1 MRRPIFGNGY
11 PKPLNP
17 GEEVVVFDASQA
29 EASGSGAQTFFLTL
43 YYYFS
48 PEVVDGGGAG
58 FPANPVLA
66 SIVNVPEVAGGGLPV
81 IDGVPTAAGNLVLLT
96 AQDDPSLNGFW
107 TVVAAGDW
115 TRPAAP
121 APAAYLIGSWCT
133 VTAGDTLAG
142 VNFTYTGPDNSP
154 AVLATPAAPAGPP
167 LEFVSNAGVNAQV
180 YVDQGPGTNQILLE
194 DIDNQI
200 ALLLFGVDKGA
211 VLAVDRLPL
220 SGTGRLIVKSEPMS
234 SEKFWLLGYFERG
247 VTGDN
252 AGGADR
258 ILQPD
263 IRVINSNTAFELTTG
278 GPVAAGG
285 LPVKA
290 AIPIHQV
297 TTEYIDEITIFA
309 GVSKNADAEPATP
322 IVVEPI

>member
-17 GEEVVVFDASQA
+17 GEDVVVFDASQA

-48 PEVVDGGGAG
+48 PEVVAQLAPFAGGAG
-58 FPANPVLA
+58 TARVV
-66 SIVNVPEVAGGGLPV
+66 STVNVPEANTGGAPI
-81 IDGVPTAAGNLVLLT
+81 IDGVATVVGDTVLLV
-96 AQDDPSLNGFW
+96 AQDDPALNGIY
-107 TVVAAGDW
+107 VVAPLPGPWVREAGA
-115 TRPAAP
+115 TAP
-121 APAAYLIGSWCT
+121 ADFTYGNGVSIT
-133 VTAGDTLAG
+133 EGDSQAG
-142 VNFTYTGPDNSP
+142 VTWVYVGQDNP
-154 AVLATPAAPAGPP
+154 VINTTPLPFAST
-167 LEFVSNAGVNAQV
+167 VGVNAQV
-180 YVDQGPGTNQILLE
+180 YVDQGPGTNQLLLE
-194 DIDNQI
+194 DIDHPVG
-200 ALLLFGVDKGA
+200 LGLFIVDKGA

-220 SGTGRLIVKSEPMS
+220 SGTGRLIVKSEATS
-234 SEKFWLLGYFERG
+234 GQKFWLLGYFERG

-278 GPVAAGG
+278 GPVPAGG
-285 LPVKA
+285 LPVQA